1 MLVVIS
7 DIHLT
12 DGSSGQTIHAGAF
25 RAFVE
30 NLRGSVQDA
39 CWRADGSFMPVDRC
53 DLVMLGDVLD
63 IIRSDQW
70 CSNSSNLRPWSGN
83 DLIGDAVL
91 GITGRILEHN
101 APALAHIKN
110 LGGQVT
116 VSDGKGGSH
125 DIPLFIHYFVGN
137 HDWFLRLPGPQYDAA
152 RLAVCTAFGLANDPK
167 KPFPHLLGEA
177 DPSVVELIRAHRL
190 YAQHGDIYDEMN
202 FEARQGRNY
211 SSLGDCIVVE
221 LVNRF
226 PIAVKEELGLAQDD
240 PDFLALREIDNVRPL
255 LAIPSWIQGVLRRS
269 TLDKPAKDKVMEVWE
284 RLVDEFLDLPFVRA
298 LDIWGFDKVD
308 KLEIGLRITGGLS
321 LRLLTIASETLN
333 SLTWRD
339 SLAKHALKEDALLR
353 GDADY
358 VAYGHT
364 HSPEIISL
372 DLVPFGANVREQVYF
387 NTGTWRRVH
396 QRCIREPGSFEF
408 GSFHVMTYVSFF
420 RSGERGGRRYEAWT
434 GQLG

>member
-12 DGSSGQTIHAGAF
+12 DGSSGETIHAGAF

-30 NLRGSVQDA
+30 NLQGSVQDA
-39 CWRADGSFMPVDRC
+39 CWRADGSFVPVDRC

-63 IIRSDQW
+63 VIRSDKW
-70 CSNSSNLRPWSGN
+70 LSAPDGLRPWSGN

-91 GITGRILEHN
+91 RITRSILDHN

-110 LGGQVT
+110 LGGKVT
-116 VSDGKGGSH
+116 VSDGRGSSH
-125 DIPLFIHYFVGN
+125 DIPLYIHYFVGN
-137 HDWFLRLPGPQYDAA
+137 HDWFLHVPGPAYDAA
-152 RLAVCTAFGLANDPK
+152 RLAVCQAFGLANDPK
-167 KPFPHLLGEA
+167 KPFPHLLTEA
-177 DPSVVELIRAHRL
+177 EPGLVELIRAHRL
-190 YAQHGDIYDEMN
+190 YMQHGDVYDEMN
-202 FEARQGRNY
+202 FEARKGRDY

-226 PIAVKEELGLAQDD
+226 PVAVQQELGLAPTH

-255 LAIPSWIQGVLRRS
+255 LAIPSWIQRDLRRS
-269 TLDKPAKDKVMEVWE
+269 ALSKLEKDQVMVVWE
-284 RLVDEFLDLPFVRA
+284 RLVDEFLDLSFVRE

-308 KLEIGLRITGGLS
+308 KLELGLRVTGGLS
-321 LRLLTIASETLN
+321 LRVLTAVSEKLN
-333 SLTWRD
+333 TLTWAD
-339 SLAKHALKEDALLR
+339 SLARYALKEDALTR
-353 GDADY
+353 GEADF

-364 HSPEIISL
+364 HSPETVSL
-372 DLVPFGANVREQVYF
+372 DLVPFGNNVREQVYF

-408 GSFHVMTYVSFF
+408 GSFHVMTFVSFF
-420 RSGERGGRRYEAWT
+420 RNGERAGRRYEAWT